1 MNNIYSIYDIY
12 KSILFCTD
20 FSANADFAL
29 DFAIEV
35 AKRRE
40 DATLYVLHV
49 SAFPEYT
56 NGISGRSKREEEIH
70 KKIEE
75 SYLLRLKEVPRYEIV
90 FKMATS
96 PYLEILDF
104 IKEKEIDIVILGRH
118 GETGWAKTV
127 VGSTAEKVMRKAMCP
142 ILVIPERFKEIVTK
156 PK

>member
-1 MNNIYSIYDIY
+1 MTNIYSIYDIY
-12 KSILFCTD
+12 KRILFCTD
-20 FSANADFAL
+20 FSANSDFAL

-35 AKRRE
+35 AKRRP
-40 DATLYVLHV
+40 DSTLYVFHV
-49 SAFPEYT
+49 NAYPEYT
-56 NGISGRSKREEEIH
+56 NGISGRAKKEEEVH

-75 SYLLRLKEVPRYEIV
+75 NYLLRLKEVPHYEIV

-104 IKEKEIDIVILGRH
+104 IDEKKCDIVILGRH
-118 GETGWAKTV
+118 GETGWAKTM

-156 PK
+156 PR